1 LLRESAIRILYFAT
15 RPILLDIT
23 MSCTIIVGGFFGD
36 EGKGKIVAHIAYK
49 DKPVIISRG
58 GVGPNA
64 GHTVQVGDREYGVR
78 MVPSGFV
85 YKEAKLCIGSGVLV
99 DPRVLKHEV
108 EMLDVKGR
116 VFVDKRCG
124 IITEDH
130 IVRDK
135 GSAHLSKKIGSTGS
149 GCGPANSDRVMRLS
163 PQAKDVPELAEY
175 LLDVPKAIDDELK
188 QGRTVLLEGTQGF
201 GISLYYGTYPFV
213 TSKDTS
219 ASQIAADNGVGPT
232 KIDDV
237 IVVFKAY
244 PTRVGE
250 GPFSTEM
257 TAEKSDS
264 MGIQEFGTVTHRK
277 RRIGGWDGGMARYS
291 AMVNGCTQAAITGID
306 RVDKSCFGVT
316 DYKKLTKKAKDFLKI
331 AEDDIGSPVTLI
343 STGPEMTQIIDLRK
357 ELV

>member
-1 LLRESAIRILYFAT
+1 
-15 RPILLDIT
+15 
-23 MSCTIIVGGFFGD
+23 MSCIIIVGGFFGD
-36 EGKGKIVAHIAYK
+36 EGKGKVVAHIAHK

-64 GHTVQVGDREYGVR
+64 GHTVQVGTKEYGVR

-85 YKEAKLCIGSGVLV
+85 YPDAKLCIGSGVLV

-108 EMLDVKGR
+108 ETLGVKGR

-130 IVRDK
+130 IARDK
-135 GSAHLSKKIGSTGS
+135 GSSHLAKTIGSTGS
-149 GCGPANSDRVMRLS
+149 GCGPANSDRVMRTS

-175 LLDVPKAIDDELK
+175 LMDVPKAIDDELK
-188 QGRTVLLEGTQGF
+188 KGNNILLEGTQGF

-232 KIDDV
+232 RIDDV
-237 IVVFKAY
+237 VVVFKAY

-257 TAEKSDS
+257 PSEKSDA

-277 RRIGGWDGGMARYS
+277 RRIGGWDGEMARYS
-291 AMVNGCTQAAITGID
+291 AMINGCTIAAITGID
-306 RVDKSCFGVT
+306 RVDKDCFGAT
-316 DYKKLTKKAKDFLKI
+316 RYDQLSKKAKDFI
-331 AEDDIGSPVTLI
+331 RQAEDDIGCPVGLI
-343 STGPEMTQIIDLRK
+343 STGPEITQIIDIRD
-357 ELV
+357 ELK

>member
-1 LLRESAIRILYFAT
+1 
-15 RPILLDIT
+15 

-36 EGKGKIVAHIAYK
+36 EGKGKIVAHIACN

-99 DPRVLKHEV
+99 DPRVLKQEI

-116 VFVDKRCG
+116 IFVDKRCG

-130 IVRDK
+130 IRRDK

-149 GCGPANSDRVMRLS
+149 GCGPANSDRVMRIS

-188 QGRTVLLEGTQGF
+188 KGSPVLLEGTQGF

-232 KIDDV
+232 RIDDV

-257 TAEKSDS
+257 TSEKSDS

-277 RRIGGWDGGMARYS
+277 RRIGGWDGDMARYS
-291 AMVNGCTQAAITGID
+291 AMINGCTQAAITGID
-306 RVDKSCFGVT
+306 HVDKTCFGVT
-316 DYKKLTKKAKDFLKI
+316 EYGKLTKKAKNFLKA

-343 STGPEMTQIIDLRK
+343 STGPEMTQIIDLRN

>member
-1 LLRESAIRILYFAT
+1 
-15 RPILLDIT
+15 

-64 GHTVQVGDREYGVR
+64 GHTVQIGDREYGVR

-85 YKEAKLCIGSGVLV
+85 YKQAKLCIGSGVLV
-99 DPRVLKHEV
+99 DPRILKQEV

-135 GSAHLSKKIGSTGS
+135 GSDHLSKKIGSTGS
-149 GCGPANSDRVMRLS
+149 GCGPANSDRVMRIS

-175 LLDVPKAIDDELK
+175 MLDVPKAIDDELK

-250 GPFSTEM
+250 GPFITEM

-277 RRIGGWDGGMARYS
+277 RRIGGWDGDMARYS
-291 AMVNGCTQAAITGID
+291 AMINGCTQAAITGID

-316 DYKKLTKKAKDFLKI
+316 EYGKLSKKAKDFLKK
-331 AEDDIGSPVTLI
+331 AEDDIGSPITLI
-343 STGPEMTQIIDLRK
+343 STGPEMTQIIDLR
-357 ELV
+357 EEQA

>member
-1 LLRESAIRILYFAT
+1 
-15 RPILLDIT
+15 

-36 EGKGKIVAHIAYK
+36 EGKGKVVAHIAHK
-49 DKPVIISRG
+49 DEPVIISRG

-64 GHTVQVGDREYGVR
+64 GHTVVVGDQTYGVR

-85 YKEAKLCIGSGVLV
+85 YKKAKLCIGSGVLV
-99 DPRVLKHEV
+99 DPRVLEHEV
-108 EMLDVKGR
+108 EMLGVRGR

-130 IVRDK
+130 IARDK
-135 GSAHLSKKIGSTGS
+135 SSTHLSKKIGSTGS
-149 GCGPANSDRVMRLS
+149 GCGPANSDRVMRIS

-175 LLDVPKAIDDELK
+175 LLDVPLAINDALK
-188 QGRTVLLEGTQGF
+188 KNKTVLLEGTQGF

-257 TAEKSDS
+257 TTAKSDA
-264 MGIQEFGTVTHRK
+264 MGIHEFGTVTHRQ
-277 RRIGGWDGGMARYS
+277 RRVGGWDGDMARYS
-291 AMVNGCTQAAITGID
+291 AMINGCTQAAITGID
-306 RVDKSCFGVT
+306 NIDKDCFGIT
-316 DYKKLTKKAKDFLKI
+316 DYNKLSKKALAFLKQ
-331 AEDDIGSPVTLI
+331 AEEDIGSPITLI
-343 STGPEMTQIIDLRK
+343 STGPEMSQIIDIRD
-357 ELV
+357 EQ

>member
-1 LLRESAIRILYFAT
+1 
-15 RPILLDIT
+15 

-36 EGKGKIVAHIAYK
+36 EGKGKVVAHIANK
-49 DKPVIISRG
+49 DKPTIISRG

-64 GHTVQVGDREYGVR
+64 GHTVQVGTKEYGVR

-99 DPRVLKHEV
+99 DPRVLKYEV
-108 EMLDVKGR
+108 DMLGVRGR

-130 IVRDK
+130 IARDK
-135 GSAHLSKKIGSTGS
+135 GNAHLSKTIGSTGS
-149 GCGPANSDRVMRLS
+149 GCGPANADRVMRVS
-163 PQAKDVPELAEY
+163 PQAKDIPELAEY
-175 LLDVPKAIDDELK
+175 LLDVPKAIDDDLK
-188 QGRTVLLEGTQGF
+188 KGKNVLLEGTQGF
-201 GISLYYGTYPFV
+201 GISLYFGTYPFV

-237 IVVFKAY
+237 ITVFKAY

-257 TAEKSDS
+257 PSAESDA

-277 RRIGGWDGGMARYS
+277 RRIGEWDGEMARYS
-291 AMVNGCTQAAITGID
+291 AMINGCSIAAITGID
-306 RVDKSCFGVT
+306 RVDSACFGVT
-316 DYKKLTKKAKDFLKI
+316 EYGKLTKKAKDFLKA
-331 AEDDIGSPVTLI
+331 AENDIGCPIGLI
-343 STGPEMTQIIDLRK
+343 STGPEVTQIIDIRD
-357 ELV
+357 ELE

>member
-1 LLRESAIRILYFAT
+1 
-15 RPILLDIT
+15 

-36 EGKGKIVAHIAYK
+36 EGKGKVVAHIAQK
-49 DKPVIISRG
+49 DEPVIISRG

-64 GHTVQVGDREYGVR
+64 GHTVQVGDHEYGVR
-78 MVPSGFV
+78 MVPSGFI
-85 YKEAKLCIGSGVLV
+85 YPKAKLCIGSGVLV
-99 DPRVLKHEV
+99 DPLILKQEV
-108 EMLDVKGR
+108 EMLGVKGR

-130 IVRDK
+130 IARDK
-135 GSAHLSKKIGSTGS
+135 GSTHLAKTIGSTGS
-149 GCGPANSDRVMRLS
+149 GCGPANADRVMRVS

-175 LLDVPKAIDDELK
+175 LLDVPLALNDALK
-188 QGRTVLLEGTQGF
+188 KGQTVLLEGTQGF
-201 GISLYYGTYPFV
+201 GISLYFGTYPFV

-237 IVVFKAY
+237 VVVFKAY

-257 TAEKSDS
+257 SAEKSDA

-277 RRIGGWDGGMARYS
+277 RRIGGWDGEMARYS
-291 AMVNGCTQAAITGID
+291 AMINGCTQAAITGID
-306 RVDKSCFGVT
+306 RIDKACYGVT
-316 DYKKLTKKAKDFLKI
+316 EYRQLTKKAKEFLDR
-331 AEDDIGSPVTLI
+331 AEADIGSPITLI
-343 STGPEMTQIIDLRK
+343 STGPDISQIVDIRD
-357 ELV
+357 ENV

>member
-1 LLRESAIRILYFAT
+1 
-15 RPILLDIT
+15 

-36 EGKGKIVAHIAYK
+36 EGKGKVVAHIAHQ
-49 DKPVIISRG
+49 DEPVIISRG

-64 GHTVQVGDREYGVR
+64 GHTVQVGDQEFGVR

-85 YKEAKLCIGSGVLV
+85 YKKAKLCIGSGVLV
-99 DPRVLKHEV
+99 DPRVLKQEV
-108 EMLDVKGR
+108 ERLDVKGR

-130 IVRDK
+130 IARDK
-135 GSAHLSKKIGSTGS
+135 SSVHLSKTIGSTGS
-149 GCGPANSDRVMRLS
+149 GCGPANSDRVMRIS

-175 LLDVPKAIDDELK
+175 LIDVPKTIDDALK
-188 QGRTVLLEGTQGF
+188 LNQNVLLEGTQGF

-232 KIDDV
+232 RIDDV

-257 TAEKSDS
+257 TFEKSDA

-277 RRIGGWDGGMARYS
+277 RRIGGWDGQMANYS
-291 AMVNGCTQAAITGID
+291 AMINGCTQAAITGID
-306 RVDKSCFGVT
+306 RVDSECFGVRE
-316 DYKKLTKKAKDFLKI
+316 YSKLTKKAKDFLKQ
-331 AEDDIGSPVTLI
+331 AEDDIGSPITLI
-343 STGPEMTQIIDLRK
+343 STGPELTQIIDLRK

>member
-1 LLRESAIRILYFAT
+1 
-15 RPILLDIT
+15 

-36 EGKGKIVAHIAYK
+36 EGKGKIVAHIACN
-49 DKPVIISRG
+49 DKPAIISRG

-64 GHTVQVGDREYGVR
+64 GHTVQVGEREYGVR

-99 DPRVLKHEV
+99 DPRVLKQEV

-116 VFVDKRCG
+116 IFVDKRCG

-130 IVRDK
+130 IRRDK

-175 LLDVPKAIDDELK
+175 LLDVPKAINDELK

-232 KIDDV
+232 RIDDV

-257 TAEKSDS
+257 TSEKSDS

-277 RRIGGWDGGMARYS
+277 RRIGGWDGDMARYS
-291 AMVNGCTQAAITGID
+291 AMINGCTQAALTGID
-306 RVDKSCFGVT
+306 HVDKTCFGVT
-316 DYKKLTKKAKDFLKI
+316 EYGKLTKKAKNFLKL
-331 AEDDIGSPVTLI
+331 AEDDIGSPITLI
-343 STGPEMTQIIDLRK
+343 STGPEMTQIIDLRN
-357 ELV
+357 ELI

>member
-1 LLRESAIRILYFAT
+1 
-15 RPILLDIT
+15 

-36 EGKGKIVAHIAYK
+36 EGKGKIVAHIACN

-64 GHTVQVGDREYGVR
+64 GHTVQVGEREYGVR

-99 DPRVLKHEV
+99 DPRVLKQEV

-116 VFVDKRCG
+116 IFVDRRCG

-130 IVRDK
+130 IRRDK

-149 GCGPANSDRVMRLS
+149 GCGPANSDRVMRIS

-232 KIDDV
+232 RIDDV

-257 TAEKSDS
+257 TSEKSDS

-277 RRIGGWDGGMARYS
+277 RRIGGWDGDMARYS
-291 AMVNGCTQAAITGID
+291 AMINGCTQAAITGID
-306 RVDKSCFGVT
+306 HVDKTCFGVT
-316 DYKKLTKKAKDFLKI
+316 EYGKLTKKAKNFLKI
-331 AEDDIGSPVTLI
+331 AEDDIGSPITLI
-343 STGPEMTQIIDLRK
+343 STGPEMTQIIDLRN

>member
-1 LLRESAIRILYFAT
+1 
-15 RPILLDIT
+15 

-36 EGKGKIVAHIAYK
+36 EGKGKIVAHIAFK

-64 GHTVQVGDREYGVR
+64 GHTVQVGDQEYSVR

-85 YKEAKLCIGSGVLV
+85 YKDAKLCIGSGVLV
-99 DPRVLKHEV
+99 DPRVLKYEV
-108 EMLDVKGR
+108 DKLGVKGR

-130 IVRDK
+130 IARDK
-135 GSAHLSKKIGSTGS
+135 GSDHLSKKIGSTGS
-149 GCGPANSDRVMRLS
+149 GCGPANADRVMRVS
-163 PQAKDVPELAEY
+163 PQAKDIPELAEY
-175 LLDVPKAIDDELK
+175 LMDVPKAIDEELK
-188 QGRTVLLEGTQGF
+188 KDNIVLLEGTQGF

-232 KIDDV
+232 KINDV
-237 IVVFKAY
+237 VVVFKAY

-257 TAEKSDS
+257 SFATSDA
-264 MGIQEFGTVTHRK
+264 MGIKEFGTVTHRK
-277 RRIGGWDGGMARYS
+277 RRVGGWDGDMARYS
-291 AMVNGCTQAAITGID
+291 AMINGCTLAAITGID
-306 RVDKSCFGVT
+306 RVDKACFGVT
-316 DYKKLTKKAKDFLKI
+316 EYSKLTKKARDFLKM
-331 AEDDIGSPVTLI
+331 AEEDIGCPIALI
-343 STGPEMTQIIDLRK
+343 STGPEVTQIIDIRN
-357 ELV
+357 ELA